1 MRDVLG
7 YRARL
12 GVVVPS
18 TNTIMEPEL
27 AALAPPGV
35 TVHGARMRVARP
47 ALGTEAEARAFIAGV
62 RAALAGAVAD
72 VATAEPDR
80 VLVGI
85 SALSFMGG
93 VAGHRELKD
102 ALGATTATGITTAA
116 EAATAALQVLG
127 VRRLGLLSPH
137 PPLFDAHYTRFFA
150 ELGYEVVTLHRLA
163 VASALAIAALD
174 EFDDP
179 AGAPRARRRWRRGDR
194 AGGHRPRDGPLG
206 GRGGAVARAA
216 RARHQRGDA
225 LACPARLRRGR
236 PAARRRS
243 PPPRALTASRSF
255 GARSQPTASGEPL
268 PHQERFWQSA
278 QSRPLAIRE
287 RLGGGAAAGRRVEEG

>member
-102 ALGATTATGITTAA
+102 ALGATTATGVTTAA
-116 EAATAALQVLG
+116 G
-127 VRRLGLLSPH
+127 
-137 PPLFDAHYTRFFA
+137 
-150 ELGYEVVTLHRLA
+150 
-163 VASALAIAALD
+163 
-174 EFDDP
+174 
-179 AGAPRARRRWRRGDR
+179 
-194 AGGHRPRDGPLG
+194 RPRPRCRPWVFDGSASSRRTRRCSTRTT
-206 GRGGAVARAA
+206 RGSSPSRAT
-216 RARHQRGDA
+216 
-225 LACPARLRRGR
+225 
-236 PAARRRS
+236 RS
-243 PPPRALTASRSF
+243 
-255 GARSQPTASGEPL
+255 
-268 PHQERFWQSA
+268 
-278 QSRPLAIRE
+278 
-287 RLGGGAAAGRRVEEG
+287 